1 MTGGS
6 THGVT
11 DMATGT
17 CYSGKR
23 GGGSNNRSL
32 RMERTLKTLPLSAVL
47 LSVVHGP
54 VAVASPGSWL
64 GTQVIG
70 VPILAQR
77 LTNPD

>member
-1 MTGGS
+1 
-6 THGVT
+6 
-11 DMATGT
+11 
-17 CYSGKR
+17 
-23 GGGSNNRSL
+23 
-32 RMERTLKTLPLSAVL
+32 MERTLKTLPLSAVL